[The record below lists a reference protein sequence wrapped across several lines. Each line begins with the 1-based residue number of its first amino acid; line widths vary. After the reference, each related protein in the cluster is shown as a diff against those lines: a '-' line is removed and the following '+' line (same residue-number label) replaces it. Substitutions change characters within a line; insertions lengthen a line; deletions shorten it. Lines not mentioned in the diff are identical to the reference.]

1 MSGVQSLILTSCL
14 EIHDITIMAVDILD
28 ELMSSQE
35 TVVLDEEEAEDKPI
49 VNMESIHRVV
59 SSSQSFCEI
68 KTRPEDGMYS

>member
-1 MSGVQSLILTSCL
+1 MG
-14 EIHDITIMAVDILD
+14 VDILD

-35 TVVLDEEEAEDKPI
+35 TVVLDEEAAEDKPI

-68 KTRPEDGMYS
+68 KTRPEDGMYSITIQSFSLWILVNRYFGKQ